1 MHRSWSVRSASNLSL
16 STLLEGIIAER
27 VDELSVVILLQ
38 GVLLKLR
45 WTLIKVC
52 TIFDRLPVPAS
63 TIALADYFA
72 EKGTAGKLAV
82 DVRMCKDCQRTI
94 FSKSDF
100 AREVGSQPADQRA
113 YQHLVQFEQ
122 GIRLMLPRFQRQLQA
137 LQDPEKPTTPAQLAE
152 ASKVRKRLTD
162 AFTQYDTA
170 ARRIRDMPTDS
181 PTQARLQKAV
191 HTQAANFLHV
201 HMLPLKSVPKILK
214 QVAARANANGSQPA
228 ATVNGWPQSALSS
241 TTQLNLVNG
250 NSLHKPDSSRS
261 SISSTAMIAMESEEK
276 ELRERLAVLEEQ
288 KFMVSEMV
296 ADANKRR
303 KFDEVASL
311 ARNVDDLDV
320 EIGQVQAQL
329 GRMDFAGMYAG
340 QDGPVK

>member
-1 MHRSWSVRSASNLSL
+1 
-16 STLLEGIIAER
+16 
-27 VDELSVVILLQ
+27 
-38 GVLLKLR
+38 
-45 WTLIKVC
+45 
-52 TIFDRLPVPAS
+52 
-63 TIALADYFA
+63 
-72 EKGTAGKLAV
+72 
-82 DVRMCKDCQRTI
+82 
-94 FSKSDF
+94 
-100 AREVGSQPADQRA
+100 
-113 YQHLVQFEQ
+113 
-122 GIRLMLPRFQRQLQA
+122 MLPRFQRQLQN
-137 LQDPEKPTTPAQLAE
+137 LQDPEKPPTPAQLAE

-191 HTQAANFLHV
+191 HAQAANFLHV
-201 HMLPLKSVPKILK
+201 HMLPLKSVPKIMK
-214 QVAARANANGSQPA
+214 QVAARANVKGNQGATA
-228 ATVNGWPQSALSS
+228 ADGRPHSALSA
-241 TTQLNLVNG
+241 TMQTNLVNG
-250 NSLHKPDSSRS
+250 NSLHRPDSSRS

-320 EIGQVQAQL
+320 EIGQVQTQL
-329 GRMDFAGMYAG
+329 SRMDFAGVYAG